1 MAKRNATQA
10 AVDAFIAAVYPD
22 APALA
27 AAAFDEETVLTEA
40 TRLIVEGR
48 AQRERDAQKCR
59 ARVAN
64 HDARASEANRR
75 LRSEEQHEHQERA
88 DEAEAC
94 AEAIEREG

>member
-59 ARVAN
+59 EREKQ
-64 HDARASEANRR
+64 HTDAGNQAGNIAWMQSCLDKAEEA
-75 LRSEEQHEHQERA
+75 
-88 DEAEAC
+88 DAC
-94 AEAIEREG
+94 ARAIERQES